1 MSDLTKKDFIYFQN
15 EILQDIKNVESKL
28 SEKIASI
35 FSCIQE
41 ISTSTEKRINS
52 ISTVVKTLSDN
63 NHVEA
68 HEKIMSQI
76 DRLKKKLDDTALN
89 SSSKIN
95 IMQKDLSNAC
105 FKYDKIVLDNL
116 KVNGLVGEGC
126 PYKNLKL
133 FLEFINK
140 KIKELVIAKDKTH
153 SESNIIKEKMNNI
166 VEQFKVEIETEKV
179 NIMDIISKK
188 NLENEEKCLERKKNV
203 EEIIKDMR
211 MENYKYSNDLIE
223 KTNELKIEWEK
234 LDNIQKE
241 IYDKFDVEKKQFKKY
256 CDNLSHIFN
265 SQKEEF
271 DIIKSR
277 FIEVRDLIKNVR
289 FKKNLN
295 EMVNINGN
303 GSNNSNGEVTNNNK
317 EIKALTKKL
326 NFFKKQKM
334 TKKDMEKINK
344 EENNLLLEN
353 QYIEGKSKSVYKE
366 KQNNDIKKYIIKSNI
381 PNVKNQTNNNNKEV
395 ENKILD
401 INKKSK
407 TFINKNKGNYKKINE
422 KISTKDGN
430 NNNINYNTNENKNS
444 NMKIQDS
451 DINYNENKN
460 IDSKDNDDI
469 NMNND
474 TNYNK
479 YENLYFEENYNEES
493 NDADN
498 NSFYEEDEDFDE
510 GAENNNYNDE
520 IYKKNENENK
530 IGETNSKSELIND
543 EIEKKNDKIQIHG
556 SNKNK
561 YTKIKIKSIT
571 NYNKINKN
579 NNNDN
584 NNSNNKEEN
593 INIKSHEKSVNI
605 VRKKI
610 NYNNDNII
618 NKDSEINF
626 PKTIYK
632 VNKNVILKLN
642 NKNLLKS
649 MSSKEII
656 NENNENR
663 KENLKEREEIS
674 EINFT
679 NNNLKK
685 KIIENKKIQYSSL
698 SEDEKSFNNN
708 YYFSY
713 NNNDRKIN
721 QIVGSNTKNDFQSNY
736 NILPINFDDSSL
748 KNDIK
753 KNTNYKLIFRKIFQ
767 NLNLINFSFNEKF
780 KNFSLDIYKNFDS
793 ISNEINK
800 IYNEI
805 NKTYTKI
812 CNLMCKRKNLNFQI
826 NNFDLY
832 NNSGIEL
839 NMNKKKKYNQENY
852 FSFFNNNKLLQKEQ
866 NEDKSESP
874 RIVLSNIEPYLIKKF
889 KKYKKND

>member
-15 EILQDIKNVESKL
+15 EVLQDIKNVESKL

-41 ISTSTEKRINS
+41 ISASTEKRINS
-52 ISTVVKTLSDN
+52 INTVVKTLSDN

-89 SSSKIN
+89 NSSKIN

-140 KIKELVIAKDKTH
+140 KIKELIVAKDKTH

-179 NIMDIISKK
+179 KIMDNISKK
-188 NLENEEKCLERKKNV
+188 NLENDEKCLERKKNV

-303 GSNNSNGEVTNNNK
+303 GSSNSNGEVTNNNK
-317 EIKALTKKL
+317 EIKTLTKKL

-334 TKKDMEKINK
+334 SKKDMEIINK

-366 KQNNDIKKYIIKSNI
+366 NQNNDIKKYIIKSNI
-381 PNVKNQTNNNNKEV
+381 PNAKNQTNNNKEV
-395 ENKILD
+395 EKKILD

-407 TFINKNKGNYKKINE
+407 TFINKNKGNYKKIND
-422 KISTKDGN
+422 KISAKDDN
-430 NNNINYNTNENKNS
+430 NNNINYNINENKNS
-444 NMKIQDS
+444 DIMNEDS
-451 DINYNENKN
+451 DINHNENKN

-498 NSFYEEDEDFDE
+498 NRFYEEDEDDDE
-510 GAENNNYNDE
+510 GEEEEEENNNYNDE
-520 IYKKNENENK
+520 IIKKNENEK
-530 IGETNSKSELIND
+530 INSKSELIND
-543 EIEKKNDKIQIHG
+543 EIEKKNDKVHMND

-571 NYNKINKN
+571 NYSKINNNKN
-579 NNNDN
+579 NNKDN
-584 NNSNNKEEN
+584 NNSNKEED

-610 NYNNDNII
+610 NYNNDSII

-632 VNKNVILKLN
+632 VNKNAIMKLN

-656 NENNENR
+656 NVNNENK
-663 KENLKEREEIS
+663 KEKLKESGEIS

-679 NNNLKK
+679 NNNLKE

-721 QIVGSNTKNDFQSNY
+721 QIAGSNTKSDFQINY
-736 NILPINFDDSSL
+736 NILPINFEDSSL

-805 NKTYTKI
+805 NKTNSKI
-812 CNLMCKRKNLNFQI
+812 CNSMCKGKNLNFQI
-826 NNFDLY
+826 NSFDLY

-839 NMNKKKKYNQENY
+839 NMNKKKKYKQENY
-852 FSFFNNNKLLQKEQ
+852 FSFFNSNKLLQKEQ

-874 RIVLSNIEPYLIKKF
+874 RIILSNVEPYLIKKF
-889 KKYKKND
+889 KKYEKNN